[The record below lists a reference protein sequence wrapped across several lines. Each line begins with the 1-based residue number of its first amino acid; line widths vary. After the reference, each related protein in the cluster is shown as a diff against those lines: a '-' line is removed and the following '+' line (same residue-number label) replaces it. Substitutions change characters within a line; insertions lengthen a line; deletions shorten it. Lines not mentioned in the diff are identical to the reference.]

1 MSLVQYLCEF
11 FFCDFL
17 HFLELLCIVGLM
29 PLTVK
34 VIEINKEKK
43 GDKE

>member
-1 MSLVQYLCEF
+1 METVRYLCEF
-11 FFCDFL
+11 FFCDFW

-43 GDKE
+43 GDEK